1 MPLHYEKYPFTPTL
15 GWSISRNE
23 VFEKCKRQYF
33 YAYYP
38 KFVQGVPHFK
48 LAMLRELTSVPLE
61 IGNVVHDVLE
71 AFLKRLQ
78 KSDSNLDEQRFFSY
92 ARQKTNDYFSQ
103 KTFLETYYRYTDTID
118 REKAFG
124 KIELCLHNF
133 IGSPCYSWIYMK
145 AIRNREDWMI
155 EPGGFGET
163 RLDGMKAYC
172 KMDFLMPVGEEV
184 HILDWKT
191 GMKDHAKHGAQ
202 LKGYAA
208 AAAHNFGIKWEQIFP
223 KIVYLSPAYDEF
235 ELRLDGD
242 GYESLMAT
250 VRNQSMQ
257 MRTFCTNAEE
267 NIPRPMEE
275 FPMSPSPSACRQC
288 RYQELCF
295 PQGQGQKQTF
305 DELRAI

>member
-1 MPLHYEKYPFTPTL
+1 MPLHYEKYPYTPML

-33 YAYYP
+33 YAYYS

-78 KSDSNLDEQRFFSY
+78 KSDSNIDEERFFSY
-92 ARQKTNDYFSQ
+92 ARQKADDYFSQ
-103 KTFLETYYRYTDTID
+103 KTFLETYYRFTDAID
-118 REKAFG
+118 REKAFA
-124 KIELCLHNF
+124 KIESCLHNF

-145 AIRNREDWMI
+145 ALRNKADWMI

-172 KMDFLMPVGEEV
+172 KMDFLMPVGDEV

-191 GMKDHAKHGAQ
+191 GMKDQAKHGAQ

-208 AAAHNFGIKWEQIFP
+208 AASHNFGIRWERIFP
-223 KIVYLSPAYDEF
+223 KIVYLSPVYDEY

-242 GYESLMAT
+242 GYEALMAT
-250 VRNQSMQ
+250 VRDQTQ
-257 MRTFCTNAEE
+257 KMRSFCSNPEE
-267 NIPRPMEE
+267 NIPQPIEA
-275 FPMSPSPSACRQC
+275 FPLSPSPSACRQC
-288 RYQELCF
+288 RYRELCF
-295 PQGQGQKQTF
+295 PQGQEPKPSF
-305 DELRAI
+305 DGN